1 MGMKVAAIALLC
13 QDERV
18 FDAMKMAG
26 TPCPF
31 EGKIGEEASEEWKE
45 VKQGEPEPIT
55 HPNDSADE
63 FIEEQNGKNILK
75 AIGGVAVLLLLL

>member
-1 MGMKVAAIALLC
+1 MLEILNCERLKQSKTLYNMGMKVAAIALLC

-45 VKQGEPEPIT
+45 VKQV
-55 HPNDSADE
+55 S
-63 FIEEQNGKNILK
+63 QNQLHIQMT
-75 AIGGVAVLLLLL
+75 VAENL